1 MLFSRCTG
9 ESHRTVCAHRCTTP
23 ARAGLGIRLVLALG
37 VRAQINRALRDSG
50 VEPHYKAG
58 KRVTDAASMQAAAAA
73 AAAVRI
79 EVEARLSRVRG
90 RCWRRRAL
98 AASTVKQAPGGAYDC

>member
-1 MLFSRCTG
+1 MHSSGT
-9 ESHRTVCAHRCTTP
+9 
-23 ARAGLGIRLVLALG
+23 RAGLGIRLVLALG

-90 RCWRRRAL
+90 RCWRRWAL
-98 AASTVKQAPGGAYDC
+98 AASTDKRHHAGHLC